1 MSIVLNFKSVAAMM
15 CLLLFSFPIQ
25 GQTATQSTPAAASFN
40 VESATQTYLSR
51 LSREQRAKSDAYFEG
66 GYWVQLWQFLNGI
79 LIAGLLLGTSA
90 SARMRDLTCRVT
102 RFKPI
107 HTAGYGVLY
116 FLVSALLSFPLSLYT
131 DFFREH
137 QYGMATNTLGDWMLD
152 WCKGLILTLLFGSF
166 FLVVLMAVVRRLPR
180 AWPAAGAAVTMAF
193 IILGAL
199 IAPVYISPIFNTYK
213 PLADHKILDP
223 ILRLARAN
231 GIPADRVYEMDASR
245 QTTRIS
251 ANVSGM
257 LGTTRI
263 TLNDNLLQRCSLPE
277 IEAVMA
283 HEMGHYA
290 LNHVYKM
297 ILFFGAVVVIGFYL
311 LRGSLQTLL
320 DRYRHKWNIPDQTDV
335 AIFPLVVVLFSAYMF
350 VLTPALNTFI
360 RVQES
365 EADIFGL
372 NAARQPDGFS
382 EAALKLADYRKM
394 APGPVEEFL
403 FYDHPSGRTRIRMAM
418 TWKAENLKPTAP

>member
-1 MSIVLNFKSVAAMM
+1 MSIVLKFKVVALLM
-15 CLLLFSFPIQ
+15 CLLLCSFSSH
-25 GQTATQSTPAAASFN
+25 GQPATPAPPAGMAFD
-40 VESATQTYLSR
+40 VESATRTYLNR
-51 LSREQRAKSDAYFEG
+51 LSQEQRAKSDAYFEG
-66 GYWVQLWQFLNGI
+66 GYWIQLWQFLNGL
-79 LIAGLLLGTSA
+79 LIAWLLLGTSA
-90 SARMRDLTCRVT
+90 SARMRDLTRKIT
-102 RFKPI
+102 RFKPL

-116 FLVSALLSFPLSLYT
+116 FLASALLSFPLSLYT

-152 WCKGLILTLLFGSF
+152 WCKGLILTLVFGSL

-180 AWPAAGAAVTMAF
+180 IWPAAGATVTMMF
-193 IILGAL
+193 LILGAV
-199 IAPVYISPIFNTYK
+199 IAPVYISPIFNAYK
-213 PLADHKILDP
+213 PLSDHKILDP

-297 ILFFGAVVVIGFYL
+297 ILFFGVVVVIGFYL
-311 LRGSLQTLL
+311 LRWSLQSLF
-320 DRYRHKWNIPDQTDV
+320 DRYKHKWNIQDPADV
-335 AIFPLVVVLFSAYMF
+335 ATFPLVVVLFSAYML
-350 VLTPALNTFI
+350 VLTPAINTFI

-372 NAARQPDGFS
+372 NAARQPDGFA

-418 TWKAENLKPTAP
+418 TWKAENLSSSTP